1 MLTRPTIPGSRTKE
15 GLYEWQRPSVKA
27 SAGRDGLAR
36 RPGQTLHNPPECSR
50 FRTHK
55 RECQFIELLIT
66 VINLAFELYV
76 WVIIVSVVMSWL
88 IAFNVV
94 NQHSPAV
101 RTVQR
106 ICWQLTEPLM
116 RPVRR
121 ALPDLGGL
129 DISPI
134 VVLLGLQV
142 VHIVIIRLLTGTLI

>member
-1 MLTRPTIPGSRTKE
+1 
-15 GLYEWQRPSVKA
+15 
-27 SAGRDGLAR
+27 
-36 RPGQTLHNPPECSR
+36 
-50 FRTHK
+50 
-55 RECQFIELLIT
+55 
-66 VINLAFELYV
+66 
-76 WVIIVSVVMSWL
+76 
-88 IAFNVV
+88 
-94 NQHSPAV
+94 
-101 RTVQR
+101 VQR

>member
-1 MLTRPTIPGSRTKE
+1 M
-15 GLYEWQRPSVKA
+15 
-27 SAGRDGLAR
+27 
-36 RPGQTLHNPPECSR
+36 
-50 FRTHK
+50 
-55 RECQFIELLIT
+55 IELLIT

-94 NQHSPAV
+94 NQYSPAV

-116 RPVRR
+116 RPVRQ

-142 VHIVIIRLLTGTLI
+142 VKILIIRLLTGSLI